1 MEFKHEII
9 VEAKITIKEFHL
21 NIVEF
26 KHYDYVLSS
35 ILKNS
40 VPSEHSGI

>member
-1 MEFKHEII
+1 M
-9 VEAKITIKEFHL
+9 FHL

-26 KHYDYVLSS
+26 KQYVLEFQDSED
-35 ILKNS
+35 KA